1 MGYYTTIE
9 GLSDRVRDIDK
20 LIDLSKIENITL
32 KNGLDLY
39 QMQKNAVDNL
49 KGLLRALGYSDTEA
63 ENPQVAMADL
73 NRRIQEFHAT
83 TSQFNGQELRENI
96 MNPLKG
102 IVVDQATADLKKF
115 RAMMDGKHEQI
126 QQVFMLTVD
135 KVISN
140 MELNEIGEITTETV
154 ANELYSL
161 LNNLTLNFNTGAVEL
176 HGGTRITKDYK
187 DLFKEVLKPS
197 IIKKLRGGI
206 EASQF
211 TGHTDPNINFLLK
224 KDTNFTRRLLILA
237 QDQGIDVSGIFP
249 EAANIAPTFEINE
262 TDDGIQLYYDIY
274 APFAKEIGGTTEK
287 VAREYFENLKEP
299 KKSEMIKL
307 LCDRAVQYLGKF
319 FNGDSLPSNRKA
331 QLEGRFQ
338 QAIKD
343 IITGYPASLFVG
355 GNEQGVIGILG
366 EIQGLYYVYSI
377 MGDKNPS
384 IDPATI
390 AQWIGGDT
398 TAGSGAKTGAD
409 IIMKIGEHL
418 GYGIQVK
425 NSMDTTSS
433 TTFSDY
439 MLSNTKQSDFAQQMI
454 NFGIDPAIVQA
465 IEDVFIMKGFNI
477 GYHYEGF
484 VAVEGTPMGEKA
496 PEYYADYSQIMELI
510 QRAQQFMALAAAMI
524 MRIQYLDGQG
534 FNNESN
540 TLWIIGGTAMISAA
554 QILND
559 LIDQIE
565 NVKGANAFRTSS
577 ATYLNDSNYTIV
589 QYLGRREDTSKLKTV
604 LRTSYNF
611 HKTTSKVT
619 R

>member
-1 MGYYTTIE
+1 MGYYTTI
-9 GLSDRVRDIDK
+9 GTLSDRVRDIDA

-39 QMQKNAVDNL
+39 QMQQNAVENL
-49 KGLLRALGYSDTEA
+49 KGLLRALGYSDAQA
-63 ENPQVAMADL
+63 ENPQAAMEDL
-73 NRRIQEFHAT
+73 NHRIQEYHAT
-83 TSQFNGQELRENI
+83 TNAFNGPELRDNI

-102 IVVDQATADLKKF
+102 IVVDQATADLRKF
-115 RAMMDGKHEQI
+115 KMMMDGKHEQI
-126 QQVFMLTVD
+126 QQVFLLTVD
-135 KVISN
+135 KIISN
-140 MELNEIGEITTETV
+140 MELNEVGEITTETV

-197 IIKKLRGGI
+197 ILKKIRGGI

-211 TGHTDPNINFLLK
+211 MGHTDPNINFLLR

-237 QDQGIDVSGIFP
+237 RDQGIDVSGIFP
-249 EAANIAPTFEINE
+249 EAESIAPTFEITE
-262 TDDGIQLYYDIY
+262 TDDGLQLYYDIY
-274 APFAKEIGGTTEK
+274 KPFIKEIGGSTEK
-287 VAREYFENLKEP
+287 VAREYFEKLQEP
-299 KKSEMIKL
+299 KKSEMIKML
-307 LCDRAVQYLGKF
+307 SDRAITYLDRF
-319 FNGDSLPSNRKA
+319 FPRGDLPASRYDELKSRFHKA
-331 QLEGRFQ
+331 
-338 QAIKD
+338 ITD

-355 GNEQGVIGILG
+355 GNEQGIIGILG

-377 MGDKNPS
+377 MGDLNPS
-384 IDPATI
+384 IDPSTLAK
-390 AQWIGGDT
+390 WIGGDT

-425 NSMDTTSS
+425 NSMDVSGA

-439 MLSNTKQSDFAQQMI
+439 ALSNVKQSDFSQQMI
-454 NFGIDPAIVQA
+454 NFGIDPSIVEA

-477 GYHYEGF
+477 GYHYEGYL
-484 VAVEGTPMGEKA
+484 AVEGEPKGEKA
-496 PEYYADYSQIMELI
+496 PEYYTDYDQILSLI

-524 MRIQYLDGQG
+524 MRIQYLQG
-534 FNNESN
+534 ENFMESN
-540 TLWIIGGTAMISAA
+540 TLWIIGGSAMISAA

-565 NVKGANAFRTSS
+565 GLKTANTFRTSS

-589 QYLGRREDTSKLKTV
+589 QYLGRREDTSRLKTV

-611 HKTTSKVT
+611 HKTTSRVT